1 MGRQLSY
8 QRLFLGTIEE
18 QRRGPNP
25 APGAPIGRTGRE
37 ETPMAVPEMLQLA
50 GQFGP
55 MAICGV
61 VRFPVDETRQYIK
74 RVVYGNMTRNG
85 GSRSNRNPLSARRR
99 RCDLRIGGKVAD
111 EGVLSNRTLALTSD
125 LRPR

>member
-74 RVVYGNMTRNG
+74 RVVYGNMTEERWEPKQSQSPLRTAPPLRSQDRRQSG
-85 GSRSNRNPLSARRR
+85 G
-99 RCDLRIGGKVAD
+99 
-111 EGVLSNRTLALTSD
+111 
-125 LRPR
+125 